1 MVNLEEM
8 EKTTDAIIKARRALA
23 EAKEQVIAALWELK
37 KQQHEL
43 YLEGVV
49 VGKNEKER
57 DACIWGATAAFQKA
71 VADAERRERAAIL
84 ALEICKDL
92 RRHLENIIS
101 VELCKE
107 EA

>member
-1 MVNLEEM
+1 MVSLEEL

-23 EAKEQVIAALWELK
+23 EAKEQVITCKKALIDRDC
-37 KQQHEL
+37 KQILQGL
-43 YLEGVV
+43 D
-49 VGKNEKER
+49 GKNQAER
-57 DACIWGATAAFQKA
+57 DAQLRILDASERAAL
-71 VADAERRERAAIL
+71 DEAEKRERAAIL